1 MPSAVPA
8 MKPMKMKPTCEIV
21 EYASMRFKF
30 VCAIATRLPIPN
42 DSTHST
48 ISMSRQPPS
57 CRPPR
62 PSTSTRHTS
71 ANDAIFGTEP
81 MNNVTGVGAPWYTSG
96 SHMWNGTAP
105 NLNATPT
112 MMNASASSA
121 GTLTSPPP
129 MRVASSARF
138 SVPVMPYS
146 SEMPY
151 SSVPDAIAPS
161 TKYFIAASADTA
173 ESRLNATSVY
183 CESANTS
190 SPRYSVSRLPAEI
203 MIMMPSKPN
212 SPSTKN
218 SPFSSPLFCRYSREY
233 RNVMPTVTYANIF
246 STLLAGSVT

>member
-1 MPSAVPA
+1 MNPSR
-8 MKPMKMKPTCEIV
+8 MKPTCEIV
-21 EYASMRFKF
+21 EYASMRFRF
-30 VCAIATRLPIPN
+30 VCAIATRLPSPS

-48 ISMSRQPPS
+48 ISMSRQPVSCTGPS
-57 CRPPR
+57 
-62 PSTSTRHTS
+62 PSISTRHAS

-96 SHMWNGTAP
+96 NHVWNGTAP

-112 MMNASASSA
+112 TMNASASSTGIDKGA
-121 GTLTSPPP
+121 VATRAASTS
-129 MRVASSARF
+129 SC

-183 CESANTS
+183 CDRASTS
-190 SPRYSVSRLPAEI
+190 RP
-203 MIMMPSKPN
+203 
-212 SPSTKN
+212 
-218 SPFSSPLFCRYSREY
+218 
-233 RNVMPTVTYANIF
+233 
-246 STLLAGSVT
+246 